1 MKRILLPAL
10 LAVALTSLTTAR
22 LSAADQDMTG
32 GSVEKTITQ
41 LEQDWGVALVKAD
54 VAWINGITADDYTM
68 TDPDGTVVT
77 RAQGDADLKSGVMHF
92 DSFTL
97 DEVKVHV
104 HGDTAVVFGLE
115 TEKSTYKGADS
126 SGQYRFTDTFTKH
139 DGKWIALATHVTR
152 VVKH

>member
-1 MKRILLPAL
+1 MKRLVPTAALAVVVTSLVLSRLPA
-10 LAVALTSLTTAR
+10 ADAMMSAR
-22 LSAADQDMTG
+22 SDEQ
-32 GSVEKTITQ
+32 TITQ

-54 VAWINGITADDYTM
+54 VAWIDGITSDDYTM

-77 RAQGDADLKSGVMHF
+77 RAQGDADLKSGAMHF
-92 DSFTL
+92 ASFTL

-115 TEKSTYKGADS
+115 TEKSTYKGEDS
-126 SGQYRFTDTFTKH
+126 SGQYRFTDTFTKQ